1 MYPGLPSR
9 LEKEMK
15 QLYLNKVLHNDPER
29 LNVSLFFFLSLSP
42 ISSLQEQMVT
52 TALPPLFSLPPAI
65 STSRSSRFASRTRQG
80 ASTWSSSEEL
90 SSPTS

>member
-29 LNVSLFFFLSLSP
+29 LSVSPLLLWSFPSSSIDGEQLL
-42 ISSLQEQMVT
+42 IS
-52 TALPPLFSLPPAI
+52 FSLP
-65 STSRSSRFASRTRQG
+65 SHFTTSRSSRFASRTRQG
-80 ASTWSSSEEL
+80 ASTWSSWEEL